1 MTDRASNEAAL
12 RELYTRK
19 GKAREEIERHLS
31 KALGLNFEALPLD
44 ERLRITGEALELS
57 DHWDEAQIDAG
68 SDSWDRFRLDNPQ
81 LTELQKLLAL
91 HHEIDEQIFS
101 LEAELGRDNLPYH

>member
-1 MTDRASNEAAL
+1 MTDRASKEAAL

-19 GKAREEIERHLS
+19 GKAREEIEQHLS
-31 KALGLNFEALPLD
+31 TALGLNFEALPLD
-44 ERLRITGEALELS
+44 ERLCITAEALELS

-68 SDSWDRFRLDNPQ
+68 SESWDRFRLDNPQ

-91 HHEIDEQIFS
+91 HHEIDEQILA
-101 LEAELGRDNLPYH
+101 LEDELRRGNFPYY

>member
-1 MTDRASNEAAL
+1 MTDRASKEAAL

-31 KALGLNFEALPLD
+31 TALGLNFEALSLD
-44 ERLRITGEALELS
+44 ERLRITAEALELS

-68 SDSWDRFRLDNPQ
+68 SDSRDSFRLDNPQ

-91 HHEIDEQIFS
+91 HHEIDEQILD
-101 LEAELGRDNLPYH
+101 LEAKLGRDSFPYY

>member
-1 MTDRASNEAAL
+1 MTDRASKEAAL

-31 KALGLNFEALPLD
+31 TALGLNFEALSLD
-44 ERLRITGEALELS
+44 ERLRITAEALELS

-68 SDSWDRFRLDNPQ
+68 SDSRDSFRLDNPQ

-91 HHEIDEQIFS
+91 HSEIDEQILG
-101 LEAELGRDNLPYH
+101 LEAKLGRDNFPYY

>member
-1 MTDRASNEAAL
+1 MTDRASKEAAL
-12 RELYTRK
+12 RELYTRR

-31 KALGLNFEALPLD
+31 KALGLNFEALSLD

-68 SDSWDRFRLDNPQ
+68 SDSRDRFRLDNPQ

-91 HHEIDEQIFS
+91 HHEIDEQILD
-101 LEAELGRDNLPYH
+101 LEAKLGRDSFPYY

>member
-1 MTDRASNEAAL
+1 MTDRRSREVAL
-12 RELYTRK
+12 TALYTRK
-19 GKAREEIERHLS
+19 GEAREKIERHLS
-31 KALGLNFEALPLD
+31 KALGLNFEALPLE

-68 SDSWDRFRLDNPQ
+68 SGSRDRFRPDNPQ

-91 HHEIDEQIFS
+91 HHEIEEQILD
-101 LEAELGRDNLPYH
+101 LEAELRRDNLPYY